1 MFREYYQLT
10 SLLNTDFRITEKIP
24 LQKIEDDLLQEKEI
38 SLYVLRLDL
47 THPQISGNKWFKLK
61 YNLQEA
67 KRQGKTT
74 LLTFGGAY
82 SNHIVATAAAGK
94 EFGFNTIGIIRGEE
108 LEAAPPAP
116 LHRRGEQSAKN
127 QVLQFAEKC
136 GMELRF
142 VSREQYREM
151 RSNPY
156 PFISLYPYSYFLPE
170 GGTNVLAVKGC
181 AEITSLIDIPF
192 NYIACAVGTGGTI
205 AGIISS
211 LKENQKAIGFPVL
224 KGGDFLKDEIEKLVT
239 SSQVLSLRA
248 KSRSEKKQFELKTE
262 YHFGGYAKKNNELLN
277 FIADFNS
284 NHNIPLD
291 FVYTGKMMFGVFD
304 LVKKDFFEKGKTVV
318 AVHTG
323 GIPALT
329 PD

>member
-108 LEAAPPAP
+108 LEASPPAP
-116 LHRRGEQSAKN
+116 HQRRGEQSGKN
-127 QVLQFAEKC
+127 KVLEFCEKI
-136 GMELRF
+136 GMEFRF
-142 VSREQYREM
+142 V
-151 RSNPY
+151 
-156 PFISLYPYSYFLPE
+156 
-170 GGTNVLAVKGC
+170 
-181 AEITSLIDIPF
+181 
-192 NYIACAVGTGGTI
+192 
-205 AGIISS
+205 
-211 LKENQKAIGFPVL
+211 
-224 KGGDFLKDEIEKLVT
+224 
-239 SSQVLSLRA
+239 
-248 KSRSEKKQFELKTE
+248 
-262 YHFGGYAKKNNELLN
+262 
-277 FIADFNS
+277 
-284 NHNIPLD
+284 
-291 FVYTGKMMFGVFD
+291 
-304 LVKKDFFEKGKTVV
+304 
-318 AVHTG
+318 
-323 GIPALT
+323 
-329 PD
+329 